1 MILEKDVS
9 TLRFAIKDLEK
20 ALTSPE
26 WKSTLTC
33 VINDLDRLADKLE
46 LRMLREV
53 MVASGGL
60 CGGGTR
66 KQGVKP

>member
-9 TLRFAIKDLEK
+9 TLRFVVKDLEK

-26 WKSTLTC
+26 WKSALTC

-46 LRMLREV
+46 LRMLREAMAV
-53 MVASGGL
+53 SGAYDAAG
-60 CGGGTR
+60 
-66 KQGVKP
+66 QGNKE

>member
-20 ALTSPE
+20 ALTRPE

-33 VINDLDRLADKLE
+33 VISDLDRLADKLE

-53 MVASGGL
+53 MAASGADAAAG
-60 CGGGTR
+60 
-66 KQGVKP
+66 QGNKE

>member
-33 VINDLDRLADKLE
+33 IINDLDRLADKLE

-53 MVASGGL
+53 MAASGAYAAAG
-60 CGGGTR
+60 
-66 KQGVKP
+66 QGNKE